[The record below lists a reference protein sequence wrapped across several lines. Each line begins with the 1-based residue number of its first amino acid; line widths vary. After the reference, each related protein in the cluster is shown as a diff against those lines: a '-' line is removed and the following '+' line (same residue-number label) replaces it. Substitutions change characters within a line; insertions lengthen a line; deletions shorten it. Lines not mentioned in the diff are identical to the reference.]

1 MVGEGKIGYFGW
13 DKIGYFGVRNDKIGY
28 FAAVGCFA

>member
-1 MVGEGKIGYFGW
+1 LGDVRE